1 MGKRTYESDI
11 VAMALFYRKEYASTD
26 MLSYDKILNFDKV
39 INNNLDEMEATCG
52 IGIRCE
58 NTSNLYFVITGED
71 GQSCA
76 VINPNVELKMAWK
89 YHVGC
94 LPIDVLIAS
103 QMDNA
108 LKEIGLIS
116 VNDKIMD
123 RNTYYS
129 ELSRKYNLL
138 YEFTRPKFNVF
149 RDWESVPEDGFVEK
163 FCISDAEQSILKE
176 LREIKKINDQ
186 NAVRQINVLKKSR
199 RK

>member
-11 VAMALFYRKEYASTD
+11 AAMALFYRKEYASTD

-39 INNNLDEMEATCG
+39 INNNLDEMGATCG
-52 IGIRCE
+52 IGMRCE
-58 NTSNLYFVITGED
+58 NASNLYFILTAED
-71 GQSCA
+71 GKTCA
-76 VINPNVELKMAWK
+76 VINPNADLKMAWK
-89 YHVGC
+89 YHIAY

-116 VNDKIMD
+116 VNNKIMD

-138 YEFTRPKFNVF
+138 YEFEHPKFDIF
-149 RDWESVPEDGFVEK
+149 RNWESVPEDGFVEK

-176 LREIKKINDQ
+176 LKETKKINDQ
-186 NAVRQINVLKKSR
+186 NAVRQIKVLKKSK